1 MRNFRSP
8 LNRRLAALLLGAA
21 FAFAPAAG
29 LAASSASTGGSAL
42 LGKGDGQMLV
52 KADRVTY
59 DTDSGLVTAEGH
71 VEIDYNQR
79 IVTADTVTYDE
90 NQDVATATGHVV
102 MMAPNGDVAFAQHAV
117 LTDKMRDGVI
127 EAFSALIGKNGR
139 FASVRAV
146 RTAQGTRTRAT
157 RAVFTPCKI
166 CNQPGQRTPL
176 WQVKASN
183 AVYDQLKHTITY
195 HDAILDLF
203 GVPVAYTPYFR
214 NGDGTEKHVTGIL
227 APDIGSS
234 TTLGQFIRLPF
245 YVAFS
250 DSQDATFAA
259 QVATRGGELLL
270 GEYRQRFSDGGL
282 WLQASVANNPRGG
295 LLQNQDQTYSSLFGS
310 GLIPINNVWRFGFD
324 AQITS
329 NDTYLKRY
337 NLSED
342 QRLTSDLF
350 IEGIDG
356 RSRFQI
362 SGYFFQ
368 GLLATDV
375 ASSIPVVAPII
386 QYTFIPDSDVLGG
399 EFRFDFN
406 TAAITRNV
414 GVSSQRATAEMRWR
428 DQFVTDDGQLLTL
441 QMDARG
447 DVYRTTNNDLADF
460 PTFPEKQ
467 NYVERGL
474 PYIGV
479 DWRWPFV
486 SGGGAGKTSLV
497 IEPIVQLVAA
507 PYGDNPK
514 GIPNEDSTQL
524 ELNELDL
531 FSFNSSPGY
540 DVVETGPRA
549 SAGVRTEAFF
559 PTGSVELLVGQTFRL
574 KPDPIFGPD
583 TGLSGKSSDIV
594 GRLTIN
600 FPPHFSVTHRVD
612 IDPDTGTVRRNEV
625 YVDADYGRSSLELSY
640 LRLPPSEV
648 VPGFNSREEANALG
662 TLGLWDY
669 WVLYAEARRDLA
681 ASQMIDSEVGFGYE
695 DECLG
700 VSLSWRREY
709 TRDRDVPPSTS
720 VLVRFNLKTDQTTG
734 QTSDIFPRHIF
745 SSTTL

>member
-1 MRNFRSP
+1 MRNFHV
-8 LNRRLAALLLGAA
+8 LRLSVLLAGAA
-21 FAFAPAAG
+21 FVLSPIAVEAAG
-29 LAASSASTGGSAL
+29 VGLTNSNTL
-42 LGKGDGQMLV
+42 LGKGNGQMLV

-59 DTDSGLVTAEGH
+59 DTDSGVVTAQGH
-71 VEIDYNQR
+71 VEIDYNER
-79 IVTADTVTYDE
+79 IVTSDQVTYDE
-90 NQDVATATGHVV
+90 NKDLAIATGHVV
-102 MMAPNGDVAFAQHAV
+102 MMAPNGDVAFAERAQ
-117 LTDKMRDGVI
+117 LTDKMRDGVL
-127 EAFSALIGKNGR
+127 EAFSALIGKDGR
-139 FASVRAV
+139 FAAAQAV
-146 RTAQGTRTRAT
+146 RSGQGTRTVAT
-157 RAVFTPCKI
+157 RAVYTPCKI
-166 CNQPGQRTPL
+166 CNKPGQRTPL
-176 WQVKASN
+176 WQVEASN
-183 AVYDQLKHTITY
+183 AIYDELKHTITY

-203 GVPVAYTPYFR
+203 GIPVAYTPYFTT
-214 NGDGTEKHVTGIL
+214 GDGTQKHVSGIL

-234 TTLGQFIRLPF
+234 STLGEFIRVPF
-245 YVAFS
+245 YLALS
-250 DSQDATFAA
+250 DSEDLTFAP
-259 QVATRGGELLL
+259 QVSSRGGELAL
-270 GEYRQRFSDGGL
+270 GEYRKRFSDGGL

-295 LLQNQDQTYSSLFGS
+295 LSENQDQTYSSFFGG
-310 GLIPINNVWRFGFD
+310 GLIPINGVWRFGYD

-337 NLSED
+337 NLSDD

-350 IEGIDG
+350 LEGIDG
-356 RSRFQI
+356 RSRFSI

-375 ASSIPVVAPII
+375 VSTIPLVAPLV
-386 QYTFIPDSDVLGG
+386 QYTFLPERDVLGG

-406 TAAITRNV
+406 AAAITRNL

-428 DQFVTDDGQLLTL
+428 RQFVTDDGQLLTF
-441 QMDARG
+441 QADARG
-447 DVYRTTNNDLADF
+447 DVYRTTNDDLADF
-460 PTFPEKQ
+460 PTIPVQ
-467 NYVERGL
+467 ANYVERGL
-474 PYIGV
+474 PYAGL

-497 IEPIVQLVAA
+497 VEPIVQLVAA
-507 PYGDNPK
+507 PYGGNPK
-514 GIPNEDSTQL
+514 GIPDEDSTEL

-531 FSFNSSPGY
+531 FSFNSSPGF

-559 PTGSVELLVGQTFRL
+559 PTGSAELLVGQTFRL
-574 KPDPIFGPD
+574 KPDPIFGTD

-594 GRLTIN
+594 GRLTIQ
-600 FPPHFSVTHRVD
+600 FPPHLSLTHQVD

-625 YVDADYGRSSLELSY
+625 YIDASFGRSSLELSY

-648 VPGFNSREEANALG
+648 VPGFNSREEVNGQG

-681 ASQMIDSEVGFGYE
+681 ADQMIDSEFGLGYD

-720 VLVRFNLKTDQTTG
+720 ILLRFRLKTDENSG
-734 QTSDIFPRHIF
+734 QLGDIFPRHIF
-745 SSTTL
+745 SSTAL